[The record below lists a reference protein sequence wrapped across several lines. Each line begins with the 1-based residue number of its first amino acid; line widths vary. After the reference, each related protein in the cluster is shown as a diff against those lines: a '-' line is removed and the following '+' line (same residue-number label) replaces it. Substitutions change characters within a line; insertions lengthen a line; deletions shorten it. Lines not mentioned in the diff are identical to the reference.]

1 MTTFYE
7 SAGRSH
13 IQKERHQARRLK
25 VSAWWKRLLL
35 QGQCYY
41 CGEKFSAS
49 ELTMD
54 HKVPLARGGRST
66 KSNTVVSC
74 KPCNFKKQSLTSAEW
89 VMTST
94 GCNRVN
100 KEI

>member
-1 MTTFYE
+1 MSIFYE

-13 IQKERHQARRLK
+13 IQKERHHARRLK
-25 VSAWWKRLLL
+25 VSSWWKRLLL
-35 QGQCYY
+35 QGRCYY
-41 CGEKFSAS
+41 CGEKFSAN

-74 KPCNFKKQSLTSAEW
+74 KSCNFKKQSLTSAEW
-89 VMTST
+89 VMSLRKCHDTSKD
-94 GCNRVN
+94 V
-100 KEI
+100 